1 MEKRTLSGVI
11 ISFIFDGGNIM
22 SGNEAA
28 QSGSTQSTWQ
38 SLRTKGLGKFLW
50 DRYIE
55 EAAPTE
61 RHIDVAYVPIQR
73 MENDKVVDL
82 GVVVPELYMI
92 AQAGIL
98 PAQVKAKK
106 HLGKALEQLNDADRQ
121 KLLAEKPALYKALF
135 LANGQMKSAFELS
148 VISSYHRAYIQASL
162 SQTYFWLRK
171 NGFNWPNTL
180 SKVRAVPDYL
190 AGLEKVGLCV
200 KNDGHAATKP
210 AQEPTSGEYCFGAH
224 SVRLSIKNPP
234 ELASKRE
241 KIMHFLGPWFAWFVT
256 LSATVAVTGATSP
269 VLLLAYALG
278 TYIAMECANE
288 FGMFDTAESL
298 YRDIGW
304 MISKEYA
311 GFGKFSFKNALHALV
326 QIAAIGFIAYGAAS
340 AAFAGIL
347 ALPFLQAI
355 PQVALGLASFFASVA
370 AIGAS
375 VGLSAAT
382 RYIRGISIY
391 DNQIPLNAEEAAR
404 LRVVTKDSE
413 KAKKHAMAEDAENLI
428 ARLDHT
434 LDSVAKSH
442 SISADALLSTKG
454 KSLLKQSMT
463 AAPKATPVV
472 AANDAEP
479 DVKQSATRRNKHK

>member
-1 MEKRTLSGVI
+1 
-11 ISFIFDGGNIM
+11 M

-28 QSGSTQSTWQ
+28 QSESTQSNWL
-38 SLRTKGLGKFLW
+38 SLKVKGLGKYLW

-73 MENDKVVDL
+73 KENDKVIDV

-98 PAQVKAKK
+98 PAQVKAKQFLAK
-106 HLGKALEQLNDADRQ
+106 DLDKLNDTDKQ
-121 KLLAEKPALYKALF
+121 KLLAEKPAIYKALF

-162 SQTYFWLRK
+162 SHTYFWLRK

-190 AGLEKVGLCV
+190 AGLEKAGLSL
-200 KNDGHAATKP
+200 KNDGSIATKP

-234 ELASKRE
+234 EIASKRE

-256 LSATVAVTGATSP
+256 VSAAVAVTGATSP
-269 VLLLAYALG
+269 LLLLAYAFG
-278 TYIAMECANE
+278 TYIAIECANE

-311 GFGKFSFKNALHALV
+311 GFGKFSVKNALHALV
-326 QIAAIGFIAYGAAS
+326 QIAAIGFMAYGAAT
-340 AAFAGIL
+340 AAFYGIL
-347 ALPFLQAI
+347 ALPFLQLVPQMAI
-355 PQVALGLASFFASVA
+355 GVAGFFASVA
-370 AIGAS
+370 ALGSA
-375 VGLSAAT
+375 VGLAAAT

-413 KAKKHAMAEDAENLI
+413 KAKKHAMAEDGENLI
-428 ARLDHT
+428 ARLDHA
-434 LDSVAKSH
+434 LDCIAKSQD
-442 SISADALLSTKG
+442 IAVGDLLSKKG
-454 KSLLKQSMT
+454 KSILQQAT
-463 AAPKATPVV
+463 AAAHQAKPV
-472 AANDAEP
+472 AANDALEDFAERSP
-479 DVKQSATRRNKHK
+479 KSCCKR

>member
-1 MEKRTLSGVI
+1 MT
-11 ISFIFDGGNIM
+11 
-22 SGNEAA
+22 GNEAA
-28 QSGSTQSTWQ
+28 QSESTQSNWL
-38 SLRTKGLGKFLW
+38 SLKAKGLGKYLW

-73 MENDKVVDL
+73 KENDAVVDV

-106 HLGKALEQLNDADRQ
+106 FLSKDLDKLNDADKK

-135 LANGQMKSAFELS
+135 LADGQMKSAFELS

-162 SQTYFWLRK
+162 SHTYFWLRK

-190 AGLEKVGLCV
+190 AGLEKAGLCV
-200 KNDGHAATKP
+200 KDDGSIATKP

-234 ELASKRE
+234 EVASKRE

-256 LSATVAVTGATSP
+256 VSAAVAVTGATSP

-304 MISKEYA
+304 MISKEYS
-311 GFGKFSFKNALHALV
+311 GFGKFSVKNALHALV
-326 QIAAIGFIAYGAAS
+326 QIAAIGLIAYGAAT
-340 AAFAGIL
+340 AAFYGTL
-347 ALPFLQAI
+347 ALPFLQLV
-355 PQVALGLASFFASVA
+355 PQVAIGIAGFFASVA
-370 AIGAS
+370 ALGSS
-375 VGLSAAT
+375 VGLAAAT

-391 DNQIPLNAEEAAR
+391 DNQIPLSVEEAAR

-413 KAKKHAMAEDAENLI
+413 KAKKHAMAEDGENLM
-428 ARLDHT
+428 ARLDQA
-434 LDSVAKSH
+434 LDSFAKSQD
-442 SISADALLSTKG
+442 ISAGVLLSKKG
-454 KSLLKQSMT
+454 KNILQQAMT
-463 AAPKATPVV
+463 AALKSKPV
-472 AANDAEP
+472 AANDVPE
-479 DVKQSATRRNKHK
+479 DLEATATKSCCKR